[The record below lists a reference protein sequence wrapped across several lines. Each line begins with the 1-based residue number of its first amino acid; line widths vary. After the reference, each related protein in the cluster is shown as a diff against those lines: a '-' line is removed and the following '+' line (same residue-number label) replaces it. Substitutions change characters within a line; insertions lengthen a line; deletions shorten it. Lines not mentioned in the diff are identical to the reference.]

1 MRVCFAY
8 VTDKKGFDL
17 AALSIMSVAMSQPR
31 PCHIQVFCYKFAPR
45 PDSRL
50 LEALTRLGAELRF
63 SEIADDAV
71 EQHPTHGHVT
81 TPALLKL
88 SAVARLMAAYDRI
101 VYLDNDVLLFEDL
114 KIAQLDFGAFP
125 IGAVTDIDLT
135 ETGALRHSSWLDAS
149 SRDQATGS
157 YFNSGVMIFESANW
171 RGEFLETYAQ
181 VLQTH
186 DHGCSYKLDCTSNDQ
201 CAANTAFRNNWLR
214 LPATYN
220 MQAGAKF
227 TQSWRT
233 AAARHYCGP
242 RKCVPLQPFRSD
254 GRDVA
259 YLNRIRRMLGQPT
272 SRLGLLYDVLF
283 WINRV
288 RHHRGDTAM
297 RNFLAAHRAEFGA
310 ASVTGERLQGVQRVP
325 QRSLV

>member
-1 MRVCFAY
+1 MKVCFAY
-8 VTDKKGFDL
+8 VTDAKGFEL
-17 AALSIMSVAMSQPR
+17 AGLSIMSVAMSQPR
-31 PCHIQVFCYKFAPR
+31 PCHIHVFCYKFAPR
-45 PDSRL
+45 PDRRL
-50 LEALTRLGAELRF
+50 LDALTRLGAELSF
-63 SEIADDAV
+63 SEIADVAV

-88 SAVARLMAAYDRI
+88 AAVAQLTADYDRI
-101 VYLDNDVLLFEDL
+101 VYLDNDVLVFEDL
-114 KIAQLDFGAFP
+114 KIGQLNFGAFP
-125 IGAVTDIDLT
+125 IGAVTDMDLT
-135 ETGALRHSSWLDAS
+135 DTGALRNSSWRGAS
-149 SRDQATGS
+149 SRDQETGS

-171 RGEFLETYAQ
+171 RDEFLDTYAQ
-181 VLQTH
+181 VLETH
-186 DHGCSYKLDCTSNDQ
+186 DHGCSYKLHCTSNDQ

-214 LPATYN
+214 LPTSYN

-227 TQSWRT
+227 TDSWRT
-233 AAARHYCGP
+233 AVARHYCGP

-288 RHHRGDTAM
+288 RHHRGDTGM
-297 RNFLAAHRAEFGA
+297 RNFLTAHGAEFAGA
-310 ASVTGERLQGVQRVP
+310 RGIGARLEDVMRVP
-325 QRSLV
+325 QRA